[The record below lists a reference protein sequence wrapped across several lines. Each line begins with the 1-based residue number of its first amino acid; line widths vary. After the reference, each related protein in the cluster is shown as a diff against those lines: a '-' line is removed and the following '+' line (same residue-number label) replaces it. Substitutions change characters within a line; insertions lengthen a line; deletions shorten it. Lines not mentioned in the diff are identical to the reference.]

1 MGKKSQQLKEAA
13 KRLPKKKQESLTRF
27 WGRILKK
34 AMLVMLFSFYLL
46 AGSISTLMWG
56 KTVLF
61 RSLTMEQTLL
71 RLDHY
76 RERYKF
82 FDAVFL
88 FDVQESERAVEII
101 NTLQPLAPVIE
112 PVFYFQLSKRYE
124 EIGDMDKATFW
135 NLLGSFRLRL
145 DARRCEGVDDLDA
158 VEFYTDLYGSRNV
171 AVYVSQDIDRTER
184 IFNDVMAWDAENP
197 PQTSPQYFCR
207 LARMYVY
214 RHLPKYTGKPVDQKL
229 WPLIYQAYREQ
240 IKQGFIPEL
249 RTTMAVQAA
258 RQNGGEEK
266 ENGVEAPPID
276 ALPMEESL
284 PVEAPVEEAP
294 VETPLVQEEDA
305 AP

>member
-1 MGKKSQQLKEAA
+1 MGKKSQKLKEAA
-13 KRLPKKKQESLTRF
+13 KRLPKKKQESLSRF
-27 WGRILKK
+27 WGRIIKK
-34 AMLVMLFSFYLL
+34 AMLVLLFAFYLM

-61 RSLTMEQTLL
+61 RSLTMDQVLL

-88 FDVQESERAVEII
+88 FDVQESDRAVEII

-124 EIGDMDKATFW
+124 EIGDMDKAVFW

-145 DARRCEGVDDLDA
+145 DARRCEGADDLNA
-158 VEFYTDLYGSRNV
+158 VEFYTDLYGSQNV
-171 AVYVSQDIDRTER
+171 AIYVSQDIDRTER
-184 IFNDVMAWDAENP
+184 IFNEVMAWDAEHP

-207 LARMYVY
+207 IARMYVY
-214 RHLPKYTGKPVDQKL
+214 RHMPQYTGKPVNQEV
-229 WPLIYQAYREQ
+229 WPFIYQAYREQ
-240 IKQGFIPEL
+240 IKEGFIPEL
-249 RTTMAVQAA
+249 RQTVLRAA
-258 RQNGGEEK
+258 QQNSGTEE
-266 ENGVEAPPID
+266 EDSIETPP
-276 ALPMEESL
+276 
-284 PVEAPVEEAP
+284 PVEPPPVEDAPV
-294 VETPLVQEEDA
+294 QEDA